1 MQRSYEKTKVILLSR
16 NYFKFRLVKV
26 IIRKIAYKS
35 IITTKNVYFL
45 RMDHQ
50 NVVREIYQR
59 SQGMYCAS
67 ETCLNRS
74 ESSISPTP
82 DRFAVVLVQILTNFQ
97 NGCSHKKF
105 FLHNLFKV
113 PENVVFGYKKWW
125 KCVKYIP
132 KHHQSYFKSFLLNIS

>member
-1 MQRSYEKTKVILLSR
+1 MLYGKTKVILLSR
-16 NYFKFRLVKV
+16 NYFQFCLVKV

-74 ESSISPTP
+74 ESSIAPTP
-82 DRFAVVLVQILTNFQ
+82 ERFAIVFVQILTNSE
-97 NGCSHKKF
+97 NGCPHEEF
-105 FLHNLFKV
+105 FSSNLFKGSDFIKLLV
-113 PENVVFGYKKWW
+113 QKIQ
-125 KCVKYIP
+125 VKYHFWLQ
-132 KHHQSYFKSFLLNIS
+132 KVVEMC